1 MRNFGTAEKRAG
13 FRADGIG
20 YFFEKATSVDQL
32 ALVWGGMEGVVAASP
47 HRDSSGNA
55 SLDVVR
61 FPSDFNLGAALEM
74 RRRNQLG
81 LPPMS
86 GETLFST
93 VVPDFSERTRIL
105 ALDGERLALDDDRLA
120 EWLVNAEQQL
130 LHGTDNH
137 PIFETSL
144 EDTACSISRLPNG
157 QVAMTDVADALGIRR
172 DADEAP
178 LAARQRGFRNDDV
191 LRIAQVPAEEERDY
205 VLFMVQQPDDQVF
218 FYFSTVREGLK
229 RAFVS
234 FPSRNLVAPL
244 EPAEAARNFHAEL
257 LYWEDKA
264 ATR

>member
-13 FRADGIG
+13 FRADGNSF
-20 YFFEKATSVDQL
+20 YFDKATSVDQL

-157 QVAMTDVADALGIRR
+157 RS
-172 DADEAP
+172 
-178 LAARQRGFRNDDV
+178 
-191 LRIAQVPAEEERDY
+191 EERR
-205 VLFMVQQPDDQVF
+205 VGEEWGAGWRAAAAA
-218 FYFSTVREGLK
+218 VR
-229 RAFVS
+229 
-234 FPSRNLVAPL
+234 
-244 EPAEAARNFHAEL
+244 AR
-257 LYWEDKA
+257 
-264 ATR
+264 